1 ILVAMAQQE
10 KHLRHKVTIITKD
23 ANLDLTADACG
34 VNAEDYGSDRVLEK
48 IDELYSGYYEFN
60 LPSGFEHFLT
70 ELHLHKQL
78 PVLGTIFA
86 SECEALYPNTCCRFL
101 AANGTTS
108 ALAILKKNNGNSVFQ
123 VVDKKK
129 LPAKNQIRPK
139 NDEQCLFSGL
149 LADPEL
155 SLVTCAGKAGTGKT
169 LLSLLSCY
177 TQIDHGF
184 DRLVIYRPIS
194 NVGRDI
200 GFLPGDMREK
210 FSPYTL
216 PIFDNFGLIFGDN
229 CGSDDTKVAKGKTKL
244 LDDLIERGVIEI
256 APFTFIRG
264 RSLNRCLILV
274 DEAQNMTPHE
284 AKTLITRVG
293 FNSKMVLVGDPYQI
307 DNPHLDSL
315 SNGLS
320 YVIEHFKGQPI
331 FGHITLTKGERSPLA
346 ELASNIL

>member
-1 ILVAMAQQE
+1 QQE
-10 KHLRHKVTIITKD
+10 KHPNHKVTIVTKD

-34 VNAEDYGSDRVLEK
+34 VAAEDYESDRVLEK
-48 IDELYSGYYEFN
+48 IDELYSGYHEFR

-70 ELHLHKQL
+70 ELHYRKQL
-78 PVLGTIFA
+78 PVTETNFA
-86 SECEALYPNTCCRFL
+86 RECESLHPNTCCRFL
-101 AANGTTS
+101 AGNSSIS
-108 ALAILKKNNGNSVFQ
+108 ALAIFKKKKDFSIFQ
-123 VVDKKK
+123 VIDKKK
-129 LPAKNQIRPK
+129 LPSKNHIKPK
-139 NDEQCLFSGL
+139 NDEQLLFSSL
-149 LADPEL
+149 LNDPEL

-169 LLSLLSCY
+169 LVALLNCY
-177 TQIDHGF
+177 LQIDTDHGY
-184 DRLVIYRPIS
+184 DRCVIYRPVS
-194 NVGRDI
+194 DVGRGI
-200 GFLPGDMREK
+200 GFLPGDMGEK

-216 PIFDNFGLIFGDN
+216 PIFDNFSLIFGDSV
-229 CGSDDTKVAKGKTKL
+229 GSDDPRVVKGKSKL
-244 LDDLIERGVIEI
+244 LDDMIEKGIIEI

-346 ELASNIL
+346 ELAADIL